1 MQAKPV
7 RQYTGEIPEGKV
19 LVPDFS
25 GKSIREAARLAADTG
40 LSFESDGSG
49 SVESQSI
56 APNTLVDRGSAIT
69 VYFKPD

>member
-1 MQAKPV
+1 M
-7 RQYTGEIPEGKV
+7 
-19 LVPDFS
+19 PDFS
-25 GKSIREAARLAADTG
+25 GKSIREAARLAADIG